1 MNVLAKIIAVPVAAG
16 LAASAAYAD
25 IADGAVGYHSHM
37 WGDGYGMGYG
47 IFGGFAMVLF
57 WLIVIVA
64 AVFAVRWFTENGSGK
79 RSSALDIL
87 QERLAKGEIDAK
99 EYAERKAALES

>member
-1 MNVLAKIIAVPVAAG
+1 MNMIAKLIMAPVAVV

-25 IADGAVGYHSHM
+25 LGERAEGYHSHM
-37 WGDGYGMGYG
+37 WGGGFGMGYG
-47 IFGGFAMVLF
+47 FFGGIAMVLF
-57 WLIVIVA
+57 WLVVIVL
-64 AVFAVRWFTENGSGK
+64 AVFAVRWFTEQGSEK

-87 QERLAKGEIDAK
+87 QQRLAKGEIDAK